1 MIVTISGVPG
11 LNGEYRLSGPSLTNR
26 EFHIIKEL
34 SGLRAME
41 IDDGL
46 TAGDIDLAVALAVCA
61 LYRDGKTHWKETAE
75 QLLDAD
81 VGAIRI
87 EPEPSEMEDD
97 ALPPAQTPSSQEN
110 GAGSEAPA
118 FGGASSSTGASPDGL
133 RSPTG
138 PAHWEH
144 SAT

>member
-46 TAGDIDLAVALAVCA
+46 TAGDIDLGVALAVCA
-61 LYRDGKTHWKETAE
+61 LYRDGKTHWRETAE

-81 VGAIRI
+81 VGSIRI
-87 EPEPSEMEDD
+87 EPEPSELGDD
-97 ALPPAQTPSSQEN
+97 ALPPAQMPDLRAF
-110 GAGSEAPA
+110 GDDSEAPA
-118 FGGASSSTGASPDGL
+118 SGGASSSTGASPDGL

-138 PAHWEH
+138 SEHWEH